1 VIQAQ
6 GCVSVPER
14 SQYNGSQKGGVIMRK
29 SILLKAASLGF
40 AIMLIA
46 LAVFAL
52 SSTSTADL
60 PPLQPT
66 PSYLKVFPE
75 PGQAIHL
82 SPTSQIEQ
90 VFHWGIPGYVC
101 VELDLASLKRPSDI
115 STFEFV
121 EATTE
126 LVIDGQEAK
135 ETDIS
140 VRGQTLPTDGPYT
153 ICWQGPISFGRHIV
167 TFAFRDQ
174 SYSWWYDLQYYGR

>member
-1 VIQAQ
+1 
-6 GCVSVPER
+6 
-14 SQYNGSQKGGVIMRK
+14 MRK
-29 SILLKAASLGF
+29 PIVLKAASFGL
-40 AIMLIA
+40 AIMLIV
-46 LAVFAL
+46 LTVLAL

-75 PGQAIHL
+75 PGQVVPL

-101 VELDLASLKRPSDI
+101 VELDLVSLKQPSDI

-126 LVIDGQEAK
+126 LIIDGQEAK

-140 VRGQTLPTDGPYT
+140 VRGQMPPTNGPYI
-153 ICWQGPISFGRHIV
+153 ICWKGPISFGRHIV
-167 TFAFRDQ
+167 TFAFWDQ
-174 SYSWWYDLQYYGR
+174 SYSWWYELQYYGR

>member
-1 VIQAQ
+1 MRMSTVLK
-6 GCVSVPER
+6 VS
-14 SQYNGSQKGGVIMRK
+14 
-29 SILLKAASLGF
+29 SLGF
-40 AIMLIA
+40 AILLIA
-46 LAVFAL
+46 LAVLAL

-75 PGQAIHL
+75 PGQVIHL

-101 VELDLASLKRPSDI
+101 VELDLVSLKQPGDI

-126 LVIDGQEAK
+126 LIIDGQKAK

-140 VRGQTLPTDGPYT
+140 VRGQTPPTNGPYI
-153 ICWQGPISFGRHIV
+153 ICWQGPTGFGRHIV
-167 TFAFRDQ
+167 TFTFRDQ
-174 SYSWWYDLQYYGR
+174 SYSWWYELQYYGR